1 MISRVTR
8 IKRVML
14 FSLLL
19 TPICMASTIGG
30 LADSIVGSF
39 ENLGKMILGLAFVA
53 GIGFGAAAMFKFK
66 QHKDNPQQNP
76 IGNPITMLLISAALV
91 FLPGFYAP
99 MGGTMG
105 LSDGSAGGYTG
116 DGIQAMP
123 GATGFGS
130 SD

>member
-1 MISRVTR
+1 MISRISR

-39 ENLGKMILGLAFVA
+39 ENIGKMILGLSFIA
-53 GIGFGAAAMFKFK
+53 GLGFGAAAMFKFK

-99 MGGTMG
+99 MGATMG
-105 LSDGSAGGYTG
+105 LSENKAGGYEG
-116 DGIQAMP
+116 DGIKTMP
-123 GATGFGS
+123 GAGEFGS
-130 SD
+130 HD